1 MTSILRTLMVI
12 LLAAGLAA
20 PAYAADPKP
29 ARTDAKTS
37 TKSSASTAK
46 IDLNSASVEE
56 LEALP
61 GVGPATAKKIVA
73 GRPYSRKDEL
83 VDKKIVSATT
93 YGKIKDQIVA
103 SRVESD
109 AAKPAAEA
117 TKKSETRKSETKKS
131 ETTTRADDRPA
142 ASTASSG
149 KVWVNTATKVY
160 HHEGDAWYGKTK
172 EGKYMTEAEAI
183 KQGYRESRQQ
193 QSRQ

>member
-1 MTSILRTLMVI
+1 MRSILRSLMVI
-12 LLAAGLAA
+12 VLAAGLTA
-20 PAYAADPKP
+20 PAFAADPKP
-29 ARTDAKTS
+29 SRTDAKTS
-37 TKSSASTAK
+37 TKSAPSAAK
-46 IDLNSASVEE
+46 VDLNSASMEE

-83 VDKKIVSATT
+83 VDKKIVSAST

-103 SRVESD
+103 SRAESD
-109 AAKPAAEA
+109 TAAKPSRET
-117 TKKSETRKSETKKS
+117 TKKGEPTKKG
-131 ETTTRADDRPA
+131 ETTSRADERA
-142 ASTASSG
+142 AASSG

-160 HHEGDAWYGKTK
+160 HHEGDVWYGKTK

-193 QSRQ
+193 SRQ

>member
-1 MTSILRTLMVI
+1 MTSILRALMVI
-12 LLAAGLAA
+12 LLAAGLTA

-29 ARTDAKTS
+29 SRTDGKTS
-37 TKSSASTAK
+37 AKSAPSAAK
-46 IDLNSASVEE
+46 IDLNSASMEE

-109 AAKPAAEA
+109 TAAKPAREA
-117 TKKSETRKSETKKS
+117 TKKS

-142 ASTASSG
+142 ASPASSG

-160 HHEGDAWYGKTK
+160 HHEGDVWYGKTK